1 MRKRLKTKKTT
12 IEVEGGM
19 TFFKW
24 LYLGIV
30 LMRIAGVIDWPWQW
44 IFAPVVIIVVV
55 ALLIVLW
62 PGKGG
67 NAKV

>member
-1 MRKRLKTKKTT
+1 
-12 IEVEGGM
+12 M

-44 IFAPVVIIVVV
+44 IFAPVIIIVVI